1 MSDFS
6 SVRFSQFISSSPAL
20 GSTLTVQDLLQILC
34 LSLSPPPPS
43 KINKLVYINVY
54 LFSERVHVGMEEGE
68 TKRGTKDLHKC
79 QSRLGTDSSEPPVGL
94 ELISYEIT
102 TNSERLS

>member
-1 MSDFS
+1 
-6 SVRFSQFISSSPAL
+6 
-20 GSTLTVQDLLQILC
+20 
-34 LSLSPPPPS
+34 
-43 KINKLVYINVY
+43 
-54 LFSERVHVGMEEGE
+54 MEEGE

-79 QSRLGTDSSEPPVGL
+79 QSRLCADSSEPPVGL